1 MALILYEDDVRALLN
16 MPDTVNILEQAFA
29 ALAEGDAL
37 NSPRSRIV
45 LNNGVLH
52 ILASAAPTLSV
63 LGFKTYTT
71 FREGVRSVV
80 MLFSAQDGQLLAII
94 EADWLGRMRTGGTS
108 GLATRYLARPNAT
121 VVGLI
126 GSGKQ
131 AATQLMGVC
140 AVRSI
145 TSVFVYSR
153 NTLKCNIFC
162 DEMSRL
168 LNIDIRPVPSA
179 RQAVEFADILITATS
194 SPEPVL
200 QGEWLPPG
208 CHINA
213 IGSNWPVRRELDLA
227 TLQRSFLIVTD
238 SIEQAEMEAGDFMIP
253 ADEGLFAWDR
263 VYELA
268 EIVGD
273 NGLCRESPEDITLYK
288 GLGTGLEDVAT
299 AALVYTLAQKQG
311 FGIELALVP

>member
-1 MALILYEDDVRALLN
+1 MALILREDDVRSVLN
-16 MPDTVNILEQAFA
+16 MLDTVDILERAFA
-29 ALAEGDAL
+29 ALADGDAV

-45 LNNGVLH
+45 QNNGVLH
-52 ILASAAPTLSV
+52 ILASAAPTLNA
-63 LGFKTYTT
+63 LGFKTYTA
-71 FREGVRSVV
+71 FREGVRNVV
-80 MLFSAQDGQLLAII
+80 MLFSGQDGQLLAII

-108 GLATRYLARPNAT
+108 GLATRYLARTDAE

-140 AVRSI
+140 AARPI
-145 TSVFVYSR
+145 TTAFVYSR
-153 NTLKCNIFC
+153 NKQKCSIFC
-162 DEMSRL
+162 DEMARL
-168 LNIDIRPVPSA
+168 QNIDIRPVSSA

-194 SPEPVL
+194 SAEPVL
-200 QGEWLPPG
+200 QGEWLQPG

-213 IGSNWPVRRELDLA
+213 IGSNWPVRRELDFA

-238 SIEQAEMEAGDFMIP
+238 SKEQAEVEAGDFIIP
-253 ADEGLFAWDR
+253 VNEGLFAWDS

-268 EIVGD
+268 DVVG
-273 NGLCRESPEDITLYK
+273 GKGPQRELPEDITLYK

-299 AALVYTLAQKQG
+299 AALVYRLAQEQG
-311 FGIELALVP
+311 SGIELTLVP